1 VVSDQRAAVRARIAE
16 LGLTGLEDRRL
27 RAEVLDQVRT
37 VIDFD
42 AHAWLLTD
50 PQTRVGTAPLA
61 HVPDMARLPSLIR
74 LKYATSVNRWT
85 TLAPNVCV
93 TLAQATGGDLALSPL
108 WRNLLRGYGVTDVAS
123 MVFADRF
130 GCWGFLDL
138 WRIGGAPSQ
147 FTASDQAWLSSL
159 GVGLTRALRS
169 GQAMTFAA
177 SPAAPDVDLGP
188 TVLLFGPDLTLT
200 GQTPQSDAHLRALLP
215 TPIGSTP
222 VPAAAYNAAAQL
234 LAVET
239 GIDSAMPQARAHLAG
254 TRWLTL
260 RAARLGGHGHGHGD
274 GAEAMI
280 AVTVEPIET
289 GDRVDLYARAT
300 GLTVRERELLH
311 RLTRGLSTRELAREM
326 NLSPRTVPDHLKA
339 IFAKTG
345 TNSRGSLLARAVGT
359 EPTSD

>member
-1 VVSDQRAAVRARIAE
+1 VDQI
-16 LGLTGLEDRRL
+16 
-27 RAEVLDQVRT
+27 RT

-61 HVPDMARLPSLIR
+61 HVPDMAELPTLIR

-85 TLAPNVCV
+85 TLAPNVCA
-93 TLAQATGGDLALSPL
+93 TLAQATRGDLALSPL
-108 WRNLLRGYGVTDVAS
+108 WRDLLRGHGVTDVAS

-138 WRIGGAPSQ
+138 WRSGGAPGQ
-147 FTASDQAWLSSL
+147 FTAADQAWLSSL

-177 SPAAPDVDLGP
+177 SPAATDVDLGP
-188 TVLLFGPDLTLT
+188 TVLLFGPDLTLA

-222 VPAAAYNAAAQL
+222 VPAAAYNVAAQL
-234 LAVET
+234 LATEA
-239 GIDSAMPQARAHLAG
+239 GIDGAMPQARAHLAG

-260 RAARLGGHGHGHGD
+260 RAARLGGHGD
-274 GAEAMI
+274 APESMI

-289 GDRVDLYARAT
+289 ADRVELYARAT

-311 RLTRGLSTRELAREM
+311 RLTRGLSTRELARAM
-326 NLSPRTVPDHLKA
+326 NLSPHTVPDHLKA

-345 TNSRGSLLARAVGT
+345 TNSRGLLLARAVGT
-359 EPTSD
+359 EPTGD